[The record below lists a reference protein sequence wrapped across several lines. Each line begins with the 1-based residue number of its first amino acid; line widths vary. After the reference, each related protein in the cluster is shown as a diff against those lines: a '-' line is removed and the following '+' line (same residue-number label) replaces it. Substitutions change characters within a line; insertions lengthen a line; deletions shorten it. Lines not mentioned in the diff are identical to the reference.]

1 MPIIQLVVAVC
12 LNSNPAIC
20 SEERFSFMEQVT
32 TTTCTMRAMP
42 YLAKWAGDHPQYK
55 IKSWKC
61 SYPNVNEQDA

>member
-1 MPIIQLVVAVC
+1 
-12 LNSNPAIC
+12 
-20 SEERFSFMEQVT
+20 MEQVT